1 MGSITKTL
9 LFKYIENFTS
19 KNWKFSDEK
28 KNWYFFHISA
38 QNIDCEC
45 SLEPPRWGGS
55 NDYSQSMFLNRN
67 KNNNVYLF
75 KPQFSEFESVTV
87 NEPSV
92 IDWKKIYCVCM
103 MVISLALVAGFLIVS
118 HYAIKSYDSY
128 GDIIK

>member
-1 MGSITKTL
+1 
-9 LFKYIENFTS
+9 
-19 KNWKFSDEK
+19 
-28 KNWYFFHISA
+28 
-38 QNIDCEC
+38 
-45 SLEPPRWGGS
+45 
-55 NDYSQSMFLNRN
+55 MFLNRN
-67 KNNNVYLF
+67 KKNNVYPF